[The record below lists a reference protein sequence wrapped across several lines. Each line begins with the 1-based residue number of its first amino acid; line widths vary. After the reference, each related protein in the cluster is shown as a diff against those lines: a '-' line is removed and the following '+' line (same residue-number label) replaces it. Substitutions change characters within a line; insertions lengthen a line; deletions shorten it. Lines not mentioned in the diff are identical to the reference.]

1 MRKLAIQLV
10 AIWVGLGVL
19 APLAAAEKGH
29 YERVT
34 APGPSL
40 AGNLA
45 GDPADRQ
52 VSVYLPPGYGKE
64 RTRRYPVLYL
74 LHGFT
79 DNDAQWFG
87 RAGKHFVHVP
97 EAVDAA
103 FEAGVPHM
111 IVVMPNGFTKFQGS
125 MYSSSAVNG
134 DWDTFIARDLVKFI
148 DGRYRTLARPESR
161 GLAGHSM
168 GGYGTLRAGM
178 KTPGGFSALYAMS
191 PCCLAPNLQPD
202 ARMLEAA
209 ARITSLEE
217 IGGAD
222 FFTKA
227 MLASAAA
234 WSPNPKNPPLYIDLP
249 WREGKMVPEV
259 VAEWAANAPLA
270 AFHANV
276 PALRSFRAI
285 AIDAGDRDQPIAST
299 VTRMHELLGEYG
311 MEHEFEIYAGDHL
324 NRIHERLVSKVLPF
338 FGRALKPGK

>member
-45 GDPADRQ
+45 GDPADRE

-178 KTPGGFSALYAMS
+178 KTPGVFSALYAMS

-234 WSPNPKNPPLYIDLP
+234 WSPNPRHAPQFFDLP
-249 WREGKMVPEV
+249 IADGKVVPEV
-259 VAEWAANAPLA
+259 VAAWAANAPLSMV
-270 AFHANV
+270 HQYIGN
-276 PALRSFRAI
+276 LKSYDAI
-285 AIDAGDRDQPIAST
+285 AVDAGDRDKGIAQT
-299 VTRMHELLGEYG
+299 VRTLDEILTGYG
-311 MEHEFEIYAGDHL
+311 VEHVAEIYDGDHVSGVAK
-324 NRIHERLVSKVLPF
+324 RLQEAVLPF
-338 FGRALKPGK
+338 FDEHLKSK